1 MWTSHTHKFG
11 HNHRKTFYWAWLY
24 VFNWSLDIS
33 ISSAIQ
39 CKGPANAPNLTLL
52 VVGYFFFLL
61 YQPLWLIRQQIWIF
75 MNFSGWYV
83 FLPRANLLLSEEW
96 LWHTLLVLSDL
107 ISLFRLKLVGEL
119 WLGGHL
125 ANRLSENKSA
135 LKNLLFFLSFIAYP
149 ILCYWEALSRS
160 KIQWN
165 FYPVFQNLK
174 KNSVENLVIKLMHR
188 TGIIPFYEFFFFY
201 INNEGCLAYVSKGQ
215 NFV

>member
-1 MWTSHTHKFG
+1 
-11 HNHRKTFYWAWLY
+11 
-24 VFNWSLDIS
+24 
-33 ISSAIQ
+33 
-39 CKGPANAPNLTLL
+39 
-52 VVGYFFFLL
+52 
-61 YQPLWLIRQQIWIF
+61 

-188 TGIIPFYEFFFFY
+188 TGIIPFYEVFFFILTMRDVWHMSVKDRILCKWVKKMENCF
-201 INNEGCLAYVSKGQ
+201 ITIFAVAILGVSEEYGFPGMAK
-215 NFV
+215 